1 MIANKLTLNLSKSNL
16 ILIQAKSRGHR
27 ANLSLILS
35 PVNSNLPS
43 VSMSKYLSLI
53 FDNSLSFEPHI
64 KNLAGKLSK
73 QQESFQKLKCIKT
86 HQPYVAYTMPYFTVA
101 FNTG

>member
-1 MIANKLTLNLSKSNL
+1 MIANKLTLNFSKSNL
-16 ILIQAKSRGHR
+16 ILTQQKNRGHR
-27 ANLSLILS
+27 ANVSLISS
-35 PVNSNLPS
+35 PYDPNLPS

-64 KNLAGKLSK
+64 NNVARKLSK
-73 QQESFQKLKCIKT
+73 AVGILSKVQVYLK
-86 HQPYVAYTMPYFTVA
+86 HRPYVVYTMPYFTVI